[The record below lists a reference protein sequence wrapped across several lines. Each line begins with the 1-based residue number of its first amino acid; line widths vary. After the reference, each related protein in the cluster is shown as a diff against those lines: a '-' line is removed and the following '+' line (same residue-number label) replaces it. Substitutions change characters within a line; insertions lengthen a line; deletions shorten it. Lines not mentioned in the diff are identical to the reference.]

1 MSATLKANYGIR
13 YDIKKQMEVKYAV
26 ELINKD
32 GTKLE
37 TEKLIW
43 NEVTQRIYTDAFV
56 KITNRK
62 EIIMGTGMESNQDFT
77 KYEIKHVTGQI
88 QINTDEK

>member
-1 MSATLKANYGIR
+1 
-13 YDIKKQMEVKYAV
+13 
-26 ELINKD
+26 
-32 GTKLE
+32 
-37 TEKLIW
+37 
-43 NEVTQRIYTDAFV
+43 V